1 VVDTGNVRG
10 HSALKR
16 IWRYSTSKEKD
27 MVTVDKLIASLEAFL
42 RENPSWDQAEVVV
55 VANCLIV
62 QRGSELRRV
71 DLEETD

>member
-1 VVDTGNVRG
+1 
-10 HSALKR
+10 
-16 IWRYSTSKEKD
+16 